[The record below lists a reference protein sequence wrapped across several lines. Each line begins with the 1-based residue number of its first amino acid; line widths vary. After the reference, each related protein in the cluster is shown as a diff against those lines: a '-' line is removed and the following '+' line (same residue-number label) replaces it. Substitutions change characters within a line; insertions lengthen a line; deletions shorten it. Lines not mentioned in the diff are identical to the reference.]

1 MAHEYELIEHNEG
14 TAFRVFLISIDRRL
28 HHWHGDV
35 EMILVLEGSVTLD
48 TGGRRVLLHRDD
60 VFVVNRNEIHSLC
73 RTKETNVLL
82 ALQFDPRFCRSYDPR
97 VQRIRFAVG
106 LLSEAS
112 CPTGWKPVR
121 DGLLEILMDS
131 FRKEPGFQLKTM
143 GTLNTLVYHLLNT
156 LAWEDREES
165 VLVAEE
171 ATTGRMKRIL
181 NHIQQ
186 NFTNKVSLKELAV
199 SENLD
204 MYYLSHFIK
213 SHLGI
218 SFQSYVNKLRLE
230 RAVFLITNTK
240 KKLIDICL
248 ECGFSDYRYLYRTF
262 LAEYG
267 CTPLQYRTE
276 YRHPHPL
283 SLDHGLDG
291 QHQFVDPARALE
303 WILNGTRTQASV

>member
-1 MAHEYELIEHNEG
+1 MAHEYELIEHEEG

-35 EMILVLEGSVTLD
+35 EVLLVLEGSVTLD
-48 TGGRRVLLHRDD
+48 TGGQRVLLQRGD
-60 VFVVNRNEIHSLC
+60 VFVVNANDIHNLC

-97 VQRIRFAVG
+97 VQRIRFTQWLLTEAENAAGWGAVRTA
-106 LLSEAS
+106 LL
-112 CPTGWKPVR
+112 T
-121 DGLLEILMDS
+121 ILVDS
-131 FRKEPGFQLKTM
+131 YRKEPGFQLKTM
-143 GTLNTLVYHLLNT
+143 GTLNTLVYQLLTN
-156 LAWEDREES
+156 LAWEDRDEG
-165 VLVAEE
+165 VLAAEE
-171 ATTGRMKRIL
+171 ATNRRLKRIL
-181 NHIQQ
+181 NHVQQ
-186 NFTNKVSLKELAV
+186 NFTAKVSLKELAA

-213 SHLGI
+213 NRLGI
-218 SFQSYVNKLRLE
+218 PFQSYVNKLRLE

-283 SLDHGLDG
+283 YLDQGRDG
-291 QHQFVDPARALE
+291 QHRYLDPEKALQG
-303 WILNGTRTQASV
+303 ILAGTETLASG